1 MLSTTHRQVHACNGG
16 RQHFKAFGPAASHR
30 TAHRAARAA
39 AAAAASIG
47 SSDVVSTAPAVMVNS
62 CTGRMGHATAEAIVR
77 AGLQLVPYTLTGYS
91 AGVAVSNIGILGIP
105 VEVVGK
111 GQRQEALDAI
121 KAKYPNLI
129 IVDYTL
135 PSVVNE
141 NAEFYI
147 SNRIPFVVG
156 TTGGDRQRVID
167 AARAAGVYSIISP
180 QMGKQVV
187 AFTAMMELMAD
198 NFPGA
203 FSGYEL
209 EVTESHQSSKVDTSG
224 TARDVVASFAKLGVA
239 FEEHRIQ
246 RVRDRKRQVE
256 LMGVPEEALGGHA
269 FHTYNLTSPD
279 RTVGFVFKHN
289 VVGRSTYAEGTVDAL
304 LFLQKQI
311 AEGAE
316 QRVYNMVD
324 VLKAGALR

>member
-1 MLSTTHRQVHACNGG
+1 MLRADHALYRAKHAG
-16 RQHFKAFGPAASHR
+16 RNR
-30 TAHRAARAA
+30 TE
-39 AAAAASIG
+39 
-47 SSDVVSTAPAVMVNS
+47 
-62 CTGRMGHATAEAIVR
+62 AE
-77 AGLQLVPYTLTGYS
+77 
-91 AGVAVSNIGILGIP
+91 IL
-105 VEVVGK
+105 
-111 GQRQEALDAI
+111 
-121 KAKYPNLI
+121 
-129 IVDYTL
+129 
-135 PSVVNE
+135 
-141 NAEFYI
+141 
-147 SNRIPFVVG
+147 
-156 TTGGDRQRVID
+156 
-167 AARAAGVYSIISP
+167 
-180 QMGKQVV
+180 
-187 AFTAMMELMAD
+187 AD

-324 VLKAGALR
+324 VLKAGALGVPAIPLGVLRLRVDTGVYADWLVSVLRDKP

>member
-1 MLSTTHRQVHACNGG
+1 M
-16 RQHFKAFGPAASHR
+16 
-30 TAHRAARAA
+30 
-39 AAAAASIG
+39 I
-47 SSDVVSTAPAVMVNS
+47 NS
-62 CTGRMGHATAEAIVR
+62 CTGRMGHATAEAIVK

-111 GQRQEALDAI
+111 DRRQEALDEI
-121 KAKYPNLI
+121 KAKYPNLV

-141 NAEFYI
+141 NADFYI
-147 SNRIPFVVG
+147 QNRIPFVMG
-156 TTGGDRQRVID
+156 TTGGDRKKVIAD
-167 AARAAGVYSIISP
+167 AKAAGVYAIISP

-187 AFTAMMELMAD
+187 AFTAMMDLMAQ

-203 FSGYEL
+203 FSGYDL
-209 EVTESHQSSKVDTSG
+209 EAIESHQSSKVDTSG
-224 TARDVVASFAKLGVA
+224 TARDVVASFNKLGIA
-239 FEEHRIQ
+239 FDEHKIQ
-246 RVRDRKRQVE
+246 RIRDRPRQ
-256 LMGVPEEALGGHA
+256 LDFGVPEEALTGHA
-269 FHTYNLTSPD
+269 FHTYNLTSAD
-279 RTVGFVFKHN
+279 KTVSFVFKHN
-289 VVGRSTYAEGTVDAL
+289 VVGRSTYAEGTVDAV

-316 QRVYNMVD
+316 QKVYNMVD